1 MWCGVSSNGLSIEW
15 MNQEK
20 MEKAERLIVKEK
32 SIGVFN
38 SGEEDLNE
46 SRTPEGLKR
55 HSKQYLR
62 YKLEKSEE
70 KNAVLKKKLSL
81 ENEIDFEAI
90 PGFLQPK
97 KENQR
102 TKSLSRS
109 HKYTAHC
116 QEVIF

>member
-1 MWCGVSSNGLSIEW
+1 

-97 KENQR
+97 K
-102 TKSLSRS
+102 
-109 HKYTAHC
+109 
-116 QEVIF
+116 